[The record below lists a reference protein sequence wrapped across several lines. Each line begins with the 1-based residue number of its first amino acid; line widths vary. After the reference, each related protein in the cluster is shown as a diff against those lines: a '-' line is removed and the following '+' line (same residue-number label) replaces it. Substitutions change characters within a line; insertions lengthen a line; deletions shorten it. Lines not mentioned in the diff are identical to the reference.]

1 MIISSSR
8 LPLRTHMKTGV
19 ALDVFADQR
28 QGMRPTQEDG
38 CLIRRFNNAVLL
50 GIADGVAGHPAGDR
64 AARLALETL
73 DAAFPD
79 EDVAITP
86 WQASKRLVAAF
97 EAAHQAVVDFGILL
111 GAEKRPCTTL
121 TAAIILPRLG
131 VFAFA
136 SAGDSHLYVM
146 GPQRPMSRL
155 NALQEDERGRLT
167 SCIGG
172 RKLDVNGQ
180 GELHLLGPSTT
191 LLIATDGLDILPPR
205 QVEAE
210 LRDAASATL
219 GTRRLLELVEERDH
233 PRQDNT
239 SLVVVR
245 LSAAGTQSVAG
256 MRDRRFAGAA
266 AANR

>member
-38 CLIRRFNNAVLL
+38 CLIRRLGNAVLL
-50 GIADGVAGHPAGDR
+50 GIADGVAGHPAGDH
-64 AARLALETL
+64 AARIALETL

-79 EDVAITP
+79 EDTAITP
-86 WQASKRLVAAF
+86 WEASERLVAAF
-97 EAAHQAVVDFGILL
+97 EAAHRAVVDFGILL

-121 TAAIILPRLG
+121 TAAVILPRLG

-146 GPQRPMSRL
+146 GPQRPISRL
-155 NALQEDERGRLT
+155 NALQEDDRGRLT

-172 RKLDVNGQ
+172 RNLVINGQ
-180 GELHLLGPSTT
+180 GELHLLSASTT
-191 LLIATDGLDILPPR
+191 LLIATDGLDILPSG
-205 QVEAE
+205 QVEAV
-210 LRDAASATL
+210 LRGAASATL
-219 GTRRLLELVEERDH
+219 GTRRLLELVEAHDH

-245 LSAAGTQSVAG
+245 LSAAGAVSSPRERLVAG
-256 MRDRRFAGAA
+256 AGRAA
-266 AANR
+266 R